1 MSGRSL
7 SAHRHPLRR
16 LYRRGTT
23 EYRVSRRRAWTRVGG
38 RGGRRLRVA
47 GPVATKSPLPA
58 RAPRPAPRALARP
71 CDSRVTQRVTRLNR
85 PLNLRTSRSGTRRA
99 RSESGLRRGARE
111 ARGRGRARAERPQQW
126 VGLVLSAFIRLS
138 LCALLL
144 CAPGLAAIAVPL
156 CPPGADARRLPPPL
170 VGLNCVP
177 SLAPRVNGMA
187 QFNHRRRTSPP
198 P

>member
-7 SAHRHPLRR
+7 SAHTATASTPLRS
-16 LYRRGTT
+16 RGTT
-23 EYRVSRRRAWTRVGG
+23 VCRGLACGSARVRVGAG
-38 RGGRRLRVA
+38 RDK
-47 GPVATKSPLPA
+47 VATPGTRGA
-58 RAPRPAPRALARP
+58 GARRAPRPPPRALARP

>member
-16 LYRRGTT
+16 LYEARN
-23 EYRVSRRRAWTRVGG
+23 YRVPCVATRAWTRVGG

-85 PLNLRTSRSGTRRA
+85 PLNLRTSRSASGTRRA
-99 RSESGLRRGARE
+99 RSESGLRRGTRE

-144 CAPGLAAIAVPL
+144 CAPGLAAIAVP
-156 CPPGADARRLPPPL
+156 PGCRRAAPAPSSSWSKLRAV
-170 VGLNCVP
+170 VGAAGERHGTV
-177 SLAPRVNGMA
+177 
-187 QFNHRRRTSPP
+187 
-198 P
+198 

>member
-1 MSGRSL
+1 M
-7 SAHRHPLRR
+7 
-16 LYRRGTT
+16 
-23 EYRVSRRRAWTRVGG
+23 
-38 RGGRRLRVA
+38 RVA

-85 PLNLRTSRSGTRRA
+85 PLNLRTSRSASGTRRA
-99 RSESGLRRGARE
+99 RSESGLRRGTRE

-144 CAPGLAAIAVPL
+144 CAPGLAAIAVPFL